1 MSDKHATAR
10 GTASFDFSNARV
22 LVTGGTSGI
31 GLATARAFATAGA
44 HVTITGTRAGA
55 DAYDV
60 ALDQFS
66 YRQLRVTDN
75 AEIQAVADSLD
86 GLDILVNNA
95 GNAKFAGPDASVESV
110 FEEMVRVHLLSG
122 HHLSQACL
130 DMLSASALPGGASVV
145 GITSLTSFMAAPWV
159 PGYGAGKA
167 GMVQLAKT
175 QAKLWAGLGIRSNCV
190 SAGYTETPLTAPVKD
205 MAEANAAVIQ
215 RTPLQRWAQPQEIAD
230 AVLFL
235 SSDRAAFIT
244 GETLIVDGGYLHNE

>member
-1 MSDKHATAR
+1 MSQATA
-10 GTASFDFSNARV
+10 TFNFSDARV

-31 GLATARAFATAGA
+31 GLATATAFADAGA
-44 HVTITGTRAGA
+44 NVTITGTRDSAKS
-55 DAYDV
+55 YDTD
-60 ALDQFS
+60 LSSFS

-75 AEIQAVADSLD
+75 TEIRAVAQSLD

-95 GNAKFAGPDASVESV
+95 GNAKFAGPGESDESV

-130 DMLSASALPGGASVV
+130 EMLKASTLPGGASVV
-145 GITSLTSFMAAPWV
+145 GISSLTSFMAAPWV

-175 QAKLWAGLGIRSNCV
+175 QAKLWGGLGIRSNCV
-190 SAGYTETPLTAPVKD
+190 TAGYTETRLTEPVKG
-205 MAEANAAVIQ
+205 MQEINAAMLQ
-215 RTPLQRWAQPQEIAD
+215 RSSLQRWGQPNEIAD

-235 SSDRAAFIT
+235 CSNRASFIT
-244 GETLIVDGGYLHNE
+244 GETLIVDGGYLHSE